1 MRPKASS
8 SPTARC
14 TASPPASGPR
24 TSRRRTAWPAPSRP
38 ALSGSTRTT
47 STIPQRRSA
56 ATSSRGSGETW
67 DARRWTTI
75 RSSRPC
81 GLDYECGVRNAECGI
96 EGPRSVNEAYICA
109 ALRTPVGKHGGAL
122 AGVRADDLAAI
133 PIKAVVERSGVDP
146 LVIDDVI
153 LGCTNQAGEDNRNVA
168 RMALL
173 LAGLPVEVP
182 GQTVSRLCGSGVQA
196 VASAAQAIKADEGAV
211 FIAGGV
217 ENMTRAPYVT
227 LKTGEAWSRRAPET
241 ADTTVGW
248 RFTNPRLKQD
258 WTISL
263 GETAEVVAQRYKITR
278 AEQDAFAVESQRP
291 ADAALKACVF
301 TDGLVWFPPPD
312 GTTFAKDEYPR
323 AGTTLESVAKLK
335 PAFRSDGTVTAAS
348 SSGIN
353 DGAAALLIMGR
364 SKAVEGGGGRWQ
376 PLARVVATAVAGV
389 DPSCMGLGPIP
400 ATQKVLKRAGLS
412 IEQIDLIEL
421 NEAFA
426 AQAIA
431 CVRELRLDPA
441 KVNIY
446 GGAIALGHPLG
457 ATGAR
462 LLTTLVH
469 ALRRTQSRYGL
480 CAMCIGVGQGIA
492 MIVERA

>member
-1 MRPKASS
+1 M
-8 SPTARC
+8 T
-14 TASPPASGPR
+14 
-24 TSRRRTAWPAPSRP
+24 
-38 ALSGSTRTT
+38 
-47 STIPQRRSA
+47 
-56 ATSSRGSGETW
+56 
-67 DARRWTTI
+67 D
-75 RSSRPC
+75 
-81 GLDYECGVRNAECGI
+81 
-96 EGPRSVNEAYICA
+96 AYICA

-122 AGVRADDLAAI
+122 AQVRADDLAAI
-133 PIKAVVERSGVDP
+133 PITAVVERSGIDP
-146 LVIDDVI
+146 LAIDDVI

-182 GQTVSRLCGSGVQA
+182 GQTVNRLCGSGLQA

-278 AEQDAFAVESQRP
+278 AEQDAFAVESQRR
-291 ADAALKACVF
+291 AEAALKACVF
-301 TDGLVWFPPPD
+301 TDELVAVPLPD

-353 DGAAALLIMGR
+353 DGAAALLVMD
-364 SKAVEGGGGRWQ
+364 SKGGIE

-462 LLTTLVH
+462 LLTTLVY
-469 ALRRTQSRYGL
+469 ALRRRQSRYGL